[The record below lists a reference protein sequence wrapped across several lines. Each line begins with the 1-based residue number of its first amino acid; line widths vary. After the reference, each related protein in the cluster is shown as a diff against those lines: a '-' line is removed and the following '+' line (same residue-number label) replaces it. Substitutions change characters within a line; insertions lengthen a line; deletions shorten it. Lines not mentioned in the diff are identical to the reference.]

1 MNIYQ
6 TICKLTNVMGEPF
19 ENGDGRIPIGLAAAG
34 PPATFPVGITT
45 LLAFPALFTGVLV
58 LQPIYIIIS
67 L

>member
-1 MNIYQ
+1 
-6 TICKLTNVMGEPF
+6 MGEPF

-45 LLAFPALFTGVLV
+45 LLAFPVLFTGVLV